1 MGSDA
6 GNGDKIKYLLAAGVK
21 EEPIRRFSLLLETL
35 ARYSPRGEVRIDLS
49 LVRGLD
55 YYTSTVFEFMS
66 ANKETKGS
74 IGGEEKLRDRLIG
87 LYSGRDVA
95 ATGASL
101 GIDRMMNLLGY
112 ESSLQYTYA
121 KVIVNYIRE
130 ANFPYALKIAN
141 TLRDRGVNAD
151 INLAARNIA
160 NQFAYADS
168 IRVGY
173 AVIVGDAEEKTGK
186 LKLRNLVS
194 GEELMLGVEEAVTEL
209 SK

>member
-1 MGSDA
+1 
-6 GNGDKIKYLLAAGVK
+6 
-21 EEPIRRFSLLLETL
+21 
-35 ARYSPRGEVRIDLS
+35 
-49 LVRGLD
+49 
-55 YYTSTVFEFMS
+55 
-66 ANKETKGS
+66 
-74 IGGEEKLRDRLIG
+74 
-87 LYSGRDVA
+87 
-95 ATGASL
+95 
-101 GIDRMMNLLGY
+101 MMNLLGY